1 MTEDAKRFAS
11 LKRLAEWKE
20 RDAAARFG
28 RQRRERDAAL
38 QRLEELRLYHREYLE
53 RYLSAGR
60 DSGSVAR
67 MRDYQSFIDKLE
79 AAIAE
84 QERIVAQL
92 GEVCDLARH
101 AWTAEYTNAQ
111 SMSHILQKKREEEA
125 REQLRSEQRQQD
137 DRGPRRSSY

>member
-1 MTEDAKRFAS
+1 VKEDAKRFAS

-67 MRDYQSFIDKLE
+67 MREYQSFIDKLE

-92 GEVCDLARH
+92 EEVCELARH
-101 AWTAEYTNAQ
+101 AWTSEYTNAQ
-111 SMSHILQKKREEEA
+111 SMSHVLQKKCEQAE
-125 REQLRSEQRQQD
+125 REQLRNEQRQLD
-137 DRGPRRSSY
+137 DRSPRRSS